1 MQKIA
6 VIDIGTH
13 SILFLLAGRDEN
25 DNIVLLRQEIRSI
38 RLGRNVSADGF
49 IHEQP
54 LTEAIEVLK
63 QYKKL
68 GQEQDADRIIAVATQ
83 ALRSAKNKKTVC
95 DTIREETDL
104 DVRILT
110 ETQEAEASYRGASN
124 GRDFEDTTCVL
135 DIGGG
140 STEAILGSGDTII
153 DSISVGIGAVGLTE
167 RFVHSDPLGEKE
179 FHDMLSF
186 IESSLKNTMIPILKR
201 GERLIGVGGTITTL
215 AAIDQ
220 QMTTYDPNLVDGY
233 VMNHPGIED
242 ILSRMKGLPLTERK
256 KMIKIDP
263 SRADILPAGTIILRT
278 IMTLTGFEEIFVS
291 DRGLRWGIALEEL
304 NKTEGYQA

>member
-13 SILFLLAGRDEN
+13 SILFLLAGRN
-25 DNIVLLRQEIRSI
+25 AKDNIIPLHQQTRSV
-38 RLGRNVSADGF
+38 RLGRNVDTDGI

-54 LTEAIEVLK
+54 LAEAIDVLK

-68 GQEQDADRIIAVATQ
+68 SEKRDADRIISVATQ
-83 ALRSAKNKKTVC
+83 ALRSAENKTTVC
-95 DTIREETDL
+95 NIIRKETDL

-124 GRDFEDTTCVL
+124 GRDFEGTTCVL

-140 STEAILGSGDTII
+140 STEAILGYGNTII
-153 DSISVGIGAVGLTE
+153 DSISVSIGAVGLTE
-167 RFVHSDPLGEKE
+167 RFIHSDPPGETE
-179 FHDMLSF
+179 FDGMLSF
-186 IESSLKNTMIPILKR
+186 IVSSLKNTMIPILKR

-233 VMNHPGIED
+233 VINHSRIED
-242 ILSRMKGLPLTERK
+242 ILAKMKGLQLAERK
-256 KMIKIDP
+256 KMVKTDP
-263 SRADILPAGTIILRT
+263 SRADILLAGTIILRT
-278 IMTLTGFEEIFVS
+278 IMTLTGFEDILVS
-291 DRGLRWGIALEEL
+291 DRGLRWGIALKEFYKIEQH
-304 NKTEGYQA
+304 QA